1 MTATLKS
8 RKSYSSRKIHCST
21 KKRRKHKGGNVIAAG
36 SFGCVF
42 RPSLT
47 CENSDESMSKS
58 SDSLVSKLG
67 DKTEIKS
74 EYDMM
79 VKLHRILMTIP
90 DSSALY
96 GLNVSKP
103 CIPSKL
109 SSSDLVD
116 FDKKC
121 KLKDISEENVN
132 DVDVLP
138 TLSFIDMPYGG
149 VSLLHWIRDGKLDP
163 VNSYVSFIHGASHL
177 IRRGIVPMNRKGVL
191 HNDIHARNILV
202 KNDNDETTN
211 DNDDTSNGKDDKL
224 GFLRMSLI
232 DWGLAVTNT
241 NTSMKK
247 IAVQI
252 DYPITRIFFVVKEK
266 KPLMQFV
273 RTTFRM
279 KNITEY
285 TYYSSSPDVKRKVY
299 EILLKVCFELVMLS
313 QHNEKESV
321 VNLYRQRD
329 ILFKSVLYENKVYTD
344 TYIPFL
350 RRYISTYQESG
361 DNSSILYDKGIT
373 FTSFLYTMY
382 LADMM
387 HKYLEIKNSEIT
399 LKFRKYFSDIYR
411 FNADV
416 YAMSNCIILGTSKR
430 DGLSGDTY
438 NNSYSLAKLLLEEVF
453 LMSTEVIDFTKL
465 CNKLD
470 NL

>member
-8 RKSYSSRKIHCST
+8 RKSYSSQKIHSST
-21 KKRRKHKGGNVIAAG
+21 KKRRKHNGGNVIAAG

-47 CENSDESMSKS
+47 CDNSDSNSNSKS
-58 SDSLVSKLG
+58 SNSLVSKLG
-67 DKTEIKS
+67 EKTEIKS

-79 VKLHRILMTIP
+79 VKLHRILKSIP
-90 DSSALY
+90 DSSELY
-96 GLNVSKP
+96 GLDVSKP

-109 SSSDLVD
+109 SRNDLVD

-121 KLKDISEENVN
+121 KLKDLNEETVN
-132 DVDVLP
+132 DMDVLP

-149 VSLLHWIRDGKLDP
+149 VSLLNWIRDGKLDP
-163 VNSYVSFIHGASHL
+163 VKTYVSFIHGASRL

-202 KNDNDETTN
+202 KNDNDDKSN
-211 DNDDTSNGKDDKL
+211 DSDDKL
-224 GFLRMSLI
+224 RFLRLSLI

-247 IAVQI
+247 IVVQI
-252 DYPITRIFFVVKEK
+252 DYPITRIFFVVKAK
-266 KPLMQFV
+266 KPLMQYV
-273 RTTFRM
+273 RTTFRNN
-279 KNITEY
+279 NITKY
-285 TYYSSSPDVKRKVY
+285 TYDNSSLDDKRKVY

-321 VNLYRQRD
+321 VKLYRQRD
-329 ILFKSVLYENKVYTD
+329 ILFKSVLFGNKVYTN

-350 RRYISTYQESG
+350 KSYISTYQERG
-361 DNSSILYDKGIT
+361 DNSSMLYDKGIT
-373 FTSFLYTMY
+373 FTSFVYTMY
-382 LADMM
+382 LVEMM
-387 HKYLEIKNSEIT
+387 HKYLEIKNSDVT
-399 LKFRKYFSDIYR
+399 LKFRKYFTDIYR

-416 YAMSNCIILGTSKR
+416 YAMSNCIILGTTNR
-430 DGLSGDTY
+430 YGLSGDTY
-438 NNSYSLAKLLLEEVF
+438 NNSFSLAKILLEEVF
-453 LMSTEVIDFTKL
+453 LKSVEVIDFTKL

-470 NL
+470 DL